1 MEDSFNEAV
10 RNIMLKLKELV
21 ETEVIIGEPVNVKEG
36 TSIIPISKVSLGF
49 ALGGSDRAKKEKEPG
64 YSLGSGAG
72 VSLTPIGFLVVDENG
87 VKLLELGGSSRLHDL
102 IAEIPE
108 LCKNMAAHFDSKKRD
123 KKEKKNEEKKSEDDA

>member
-21 ETEVIIGEPVNVKEG
+21 ETEVIIGEPMNVKEG
-36 TSIIPISKVSLGF
+36 TSIIPISKASLGF
-49 ALGGSDRAKKEKEPG
+49 ALGGSDSTKKEKDPG

-72 VSLTPIGFLVVDENG
+72 VSLTPIGFLVVDKNG